1 MAVLSQ
7 DALVHGLPAR
17 GGAARAQS
25 LRHIYVCGV
34 LVLPQRGRWR
44 RAYELASTIQWRLQA
59 LLLPLPGVQ
68 AATRAS
74 LSCVSQMRAADGS
87 PLPMDRQ
94 LCGTRHVRALSAVYN
109 GCLSGFV
116 EPPAYDYAARRR
128 FLERVRLDGTSLPL
142 TQPRPSTTEAVMI
155 VLNYILC
162 LPPALLVTFLTMY
175 HYVLVC
181 TNTTSIETWEKDRV
195 SRQIRRGQIPY
206 IAFPFDLGCWSNLL
220 QVLGPSPLTWLW
232 PCAEPLQDGTSF
244 PVAGTRPEA
253 QFLWPPKDPRVRR
266 RPVRPTG
273 SAFTYGEE
281 QLNPRLRASHAD
293 APQPQAA
300 AAWHASAPHY
310 PHDEVVY
317 DSYSSASDDDMDDY
331 APTGHVRVRRGSE
344 GLEVMAPQYSRVLW
358 DEIGAEAF
366 PPGTEPPPEERDP
379 NVEYVPGHEYPHGTF
394 AEYG

>member
-1 MAVLSQ
+1 
-7 DALVHGLPAR
+7 
-17 GGAARAQS
+17 
-25 LRHIYVCGV
+25 
-34 LVLPQRGRWR
+34 
-44 RAYELASTIQWRLQA
+44 
-59 LLLPLPGVQ
+59 
-68 AATRAS
+68 
-74 LSCVSQMRAADGS
+74 
-87 PLPMDRQ
+87 
-94 LCGTRHVRALSAVYN
+94 
-109 GCLSGFV
+109 
-116 EPPAYDYAARRR
+116 
-128 FLERVRLDGTSLPL
+128 
-142 TQPRPSTTEAVMI
+142 MI

-181 TNTTSIETWEKDRV
+181 TNTTSIETWENDRV

-273 SAFTYGEE
+273 SAFTDGEE